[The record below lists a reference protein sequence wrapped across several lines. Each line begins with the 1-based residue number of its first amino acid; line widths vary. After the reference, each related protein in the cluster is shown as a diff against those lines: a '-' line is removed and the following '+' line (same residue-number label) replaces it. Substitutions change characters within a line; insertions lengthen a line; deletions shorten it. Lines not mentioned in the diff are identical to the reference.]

1 MFCLNE
7 TKTSKLKME
16 SEVSFERTNRRG
28 VTGKKTNMEE
38 ESNKQTNG
46 GEERAVGGRI
56 QSDGF
61 GESLFISCIKIEP
74 KLRNFQVGL
83 RYTKLKL

>member
-1 MFCLNE
+1 MFCVNE

-28 VTGKKTNMEE
+28 ETG
-38 ESNKQTNG
+38 KQTNRVEG
-46 GEERAVGGRI
+46 GEDKAVGGRI
-56 QSDGF
+56 PSDGF

-83 RYTKLKL
+83 RYPKLKL

>member
-1 MFCLNE
+1 
-7 TKTSKLKME
+7 ME
-16 SEVSFERTNRRG
+16 SEVSFDRTNRRG
-28 VTGKKTNMEE
+28 VTVTGKQTNREE
-38 ESNKQTNG
+38 ESNKQING